1 VILHVVRHAES
12 LANVSRSTQ
21 VDCDLSELG
30 RGQIHAVAA
39 ELARTGVDRV
49 LSSPYR
55 RTLCTAQ
62 AIAETASAPLE
73 VLPGLHEHHPSA
85 FPTDWPLMTRAEL
98 VVNFPS
104 LLLPDELA
112 DRDWHK
118 PPETD
123 AQVLERMGRLIA
135 EIETKYGSTGQRLV
149 LVTHGSPAGKLLQ
162 AFMGVTDA
170 ARSEITI
177 ANASI
182 TTLETSGAKRYVR
195 CVNRTDHLRD
205 VTEFAPAPSKIAE
218 PVTL

>member
-21 VDCDLSELG
+21 IDCDLSELG
-30 RGQIHAVAA
+30 RGQAQAVAE
-39 ELARTGVDRV
+39 ELARLGVDRV

-62 AIAETASAPLE
+62 AIAERSNAPFE
-73 VLPGLHEHHPSA
+73 VLPGLHEHHLSA
-85 FPTDWPLMTRAEL
+85 FPPDWPLMTRAEL
-98 VVNFPS
+98 VVNFPA

-112 DRDWHK
+112 DRDWHR

-123 AQVLERMGRLIA
+123 AQVLERMAGVLALLEER
-135 EIETKYGSTGQRLV
+135 YGGGNQRLV
-149 LVTHGSPAGKLLQ
+149 LVTHGSPAGKLVQ
-162 AFMGVTDA
+162 AFMGA
-170 ARSEITI
+170 EPSRSEVTI

-182 TTLETSGAKRYVR
+182 TTLETTFGKRYVR

-205 VTEFAPAPSKIAE
+205 ASEFAPTQRPTEA
-218 PVTL
+218 VTL